1 MGQGNALEEALA
13 TLSENFD
20 MTIQLMRENNELKH
34 QIDSLVSQITTLKTD
49 AIRRHEGQPS
59 AQETQSGNVPLLF
72 AIQDEKLVAI
82 AGEHA
87 YIISNYE
94 KRKKDEFAL
103 KLEISE
109 KHNIK
114 KPLQTFKGMSNQ
126 NDFNALNYL
135 LAEAQRY
142 ANERHRVI
150 EDTAEAVSKDYKR
163 NNIPLLLG
171 HTLKAVGRPHENRLE
186 FFREDGLKVNMYH
199 SQDCCEVVYLDDVV
213 GDLKDLVGSPL
224 TVAEFYTHWGAPEYG
239 DLQYTFY
246 RLGTAKGFVTL
257 RWIGESNG
265 YYSTEVDVRL
275 EK

>member
-1 MGQGNALEEALA
+1 MQKDTLEQAMEI
-13 TLSENFD
+13 LSENFD
-20 MTIQLMRENNELKH
+20 MTMKLMRENNELKH
-34 QIDSLVSQITTLKTD
+34 KIDSLETQITTLKTD
-49 AIRRHEGQPS
+49 ASRRHEGQPS

-72 AIQDEKLVAI
+72 AIQDEKLVAV

-87 YIISNYE
+87 YIISNHE

-114 KPLQTFKGMSNQ
+114 KPIQTFKGMSNEFGL
-126 NDFNALNYL
+126 NMLNYL
-135 LAEAQRY
+135 LNEAQSY
-142 ANERHRVI
+142 ANERHRIIV
-150 EDTAEAVSKDYKR
+150 DTAEAVNKEYKR
-163 NNIPLLLG
+163 DDIPSLLG
-171 HTLKAVGRPHENRLE
+171 HTLKAVGRPHDNRLE
-186 FFREDGLKVNMYH
+186 FHREDGKKVKMFH
-199 SQDCCEVVYLDDVV
+199 MQDCCETVYLDDVV

-224 TVAEFYTHWGAPEYG
+224 TVAEFYTHWGNPEYG

-265 YYSTEVDVRL
+265 YYSTEVNISL
-275 EK
+275 EE